1 MSATMDTTTTTAKR
15 VYRKQPIVLKT
26 FINKDQKKAIM
37 KAFKNVGKEAIKY
50 NKKVAKQA
58 KVDERKEA
66 KELREREKKEIRKE
80 AKEKVSKMNME
91 EKEVLLR
98 HIYSDI
104 FDALKNIAKFTKP
117 KMAIFISALDKK
129 TTQSELTKAYLT
141 MNKEK
146 GNDKNN
152 MTEEL
157 EEENFVDEFANFK
170 I

>member
-1 MSATMDTTTTTAKR
+1 MSATMDTTTTTKTKR

-26 FINKDQKKAIM
+26 FINKEQKKAIM
-37 KAFKNVGKEAIKY
+37 KAFKNVPKEANKY
-50 NKKVAKQA
+50 NKKVEKQA

-66 KELREREKKEIRKE
+66 KEMREREKKEVRNE
-80 AKEKVSKMNME
+80 AKDKVSNMNME

-129 TTQSELTKAYLT
+129 TTQSELTKAYLSI
-141 MNKEK
+141 NKGK
-146 GNDKNN
+146 GKDGKNK
-152 MTEEL
+152 MSEEL
-157 EEENFVDEFANFK
+157 EEEKFVEE
-170 I
+170 

>member
-1 MSATMDTTTTTAKR
+1 M
-15 VYRKQPIVLKT
+15 IKT
-26 FINKDQKKAIM
+26 FINTEQKKAII
-37 KAFKNVGKEAIKY
+37 KAFKNLPKVVKKYEKGVEKKRKIEKKEEEKTMKAL
-50 NKKVAKQA
+50 NKVYKKQQMKI
-58 KVDERKEA
+58 KVDEA
-66 KELREREKKEIRKE
+66 KERI
-80 AKEKVSKMNME
+80 SKMNMD
-91 EKEVLLR
+91 EKELLLR

-104 FDALKNIAKFTKP
+104 FEALKQIAKFSKP
-117 KMAIFISALDKK
+117 KMVIFISALDKK

-146 GNDKNN
+146 GDDKKNN

>member
-1 MSATMDTTTTTAKR
+1 MDTTTTTAVKR

-50 NKKVAKQA
+50 NKKVEKQA

-66 KELREREKKEIRKE
+66 KAMRERVKKEVRNE
-80 AKEKVSKMNME
+80 AKEKVTNMNMT

-104 FDALKNIAKFTKP
+104 FDALNNIAKFTKP

-129 TTQSELTKAYLT
+129 TTQSELTNAYLT
-141 MNKEK
+141 LNKEN
-146 GNDKNN
+146 GKNN

-157 EEENFVDEFANFK
+157 EEENFVDE
-170 I
+170 